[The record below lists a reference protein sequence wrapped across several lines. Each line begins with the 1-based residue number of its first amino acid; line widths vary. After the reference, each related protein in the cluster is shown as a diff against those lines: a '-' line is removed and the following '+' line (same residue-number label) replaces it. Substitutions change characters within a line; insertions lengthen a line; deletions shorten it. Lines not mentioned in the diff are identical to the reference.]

1 MMITDEVSAFSGPL
15 NRVTSQV
22 QLYLNGSTCQTYI
35 VRIYGKLHFKKQL
48 KPEYKGMPQYVEAFR
63 KKFEVGYRLNH
74 PALPRYI
81 SQGNEDGCPY
91 IMEEFIDGDT
101 LTDFL
106 AANPYYFH
114 SRPHADRL
122 IDELLSA
129 FSYLHH
135 HQVLFLDLKPDNVMI
150 TSVDRQLRLIDLGG
164 CHTDCFVGTEETT
177 TAFSPD
183 RNAND
188 AAQFDDKAWEPS
200 FDIFL
205 IGRLLQECR
214 VPHIYNKVI
223 AKCLMDNPRDRY
235 DSVDNLR
242 EAITAVRRRLK
253 FLRISVIA
261 SAAACLAAV
270 CLILLL
276 PLQKEG
282 KTSGTFRDTKTILT
296 HTASD
301 TPIAETVSGVKQ
313 AKEMDSSTY
322 HQSINVNTYTETA
335 EARMTRELQ
344 QNMDHAYKKY
354 IAPLPEDSLRDV
366 DCLNKH
372 LAMYMDCVNS
382 EIKRLKNKYTDLQ
395 PQTIDTRFAEIYSR
409 TVMPIVEN
417 SNSGK

>member
-15 NRVTSQV
+15 DRVTSQE

-35 VRIYGKLHFKKQL
+35 VRVYGKLHFKKQL

-63 KKFEVGYRLNH
+63 KEFEVGYRLNH
-74 PALPRYI
+74 PALPRYVAL
-81 SQGNEDGCPY
+81 GDEDGFPY
-91 IMEEFIDGDT
+91 ILEEYIDGDT

-164 CHTDCFVGTEETT
+164 CHTDSFVGTEETT
-177 TAFSPD
+177 KAFSPG

-188 AAQFDDKAWEPS
+188 AAQLHGKLWEPS

-223 AKCLMDNPRDRY
+223 AKCLKDDPRERY
-235 DSVDNLR
+235 DSVDSMKK
-242 EAITAVRRRLK
+242 AIGALRRRLTFYK
-253 FLRISVIA
+253 A
-261 SAAACLAAV
+261 SMVVTVVACLAV
-270 CLILLL
+270 VLSLLIPEEPKELRPQETTEKTETSQ
-276 PLQKEG
+276 PLRAPERVLTTKEVKQTKMMEPKPSLRANNG
-282 KTSGTFRDTKTILT
+282 K
-296 HTASD
+296 
-301 TPIAETVSGVKQ
+301 AET
-313 AKEMDSSTY
+313 T
-322 HQSINVNTYTETA
+322 TA
-335 EARMTRELQ
+335 EARMIRELQ
-344 QNMDHAYKKY
+344 HNMDFAYKEY
-354 IAPLPEDSLRDV
+354 IAPLSKDSLRDV
-366 DCLNKH
+366 DCLHKH
-372 LAMYMDCVNS
+372 VAMYMDCVNS

-409 TVMPIVEN
+409 TVMPIVE
-417 SNSGK
+417 SCDSEE